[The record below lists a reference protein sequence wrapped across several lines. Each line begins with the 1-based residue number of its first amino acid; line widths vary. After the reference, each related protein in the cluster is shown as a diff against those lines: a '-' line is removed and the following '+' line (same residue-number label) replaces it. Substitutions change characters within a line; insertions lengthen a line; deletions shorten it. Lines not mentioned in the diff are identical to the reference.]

1 MIDVVFRRLRDSAH
15 PVDVVFGE
23 PAVPVVDAAGAL
35 DIALPSF
42 TPSFEGLL
50 DYDLAVSG
58 SDVIGTAAS
67 WQPAASVI
75 APTLHARHATGQRT
89 SIARRAPWGRG
100 RRVVGDLRS
109 AWQQLDSIIT
119 HLRPGWQ
126 SGELLRFAAG
136 SGWQHGTPTPLA
148 ARSPWQAGIPT
159 RTGAA
164 GGWSVADILP
174 ARPRGLPW
182 GTALPTP
189 VRVQASAQS
198 GASVWQRPMRIRW
211 TGTEP
216 LPTGRSVII
225 LPPVEPPWRCYT
237 PPLGGAVHLLFD
249 ERRAPG
255 FDILFSCGVSPG
267 LAATVIVPIR
277 EVYLTINAA
286 TLTRLDTGAVIPT
299 LSMSMSLDTDS
310 WTWSFSASVPGR
322 ALPDLTSA
330 NGDPVLVQATV
341 NGAPYNFIIDS
352 RTRKRTFAS
361 SYIQVQGV
369 GLAAELE
376 DPYAPTMTFGNA
388 GARTGRQLLDDILT
402 FNGVPIDWSIDRAEF
417 EDWIVPSGVFS
428 HVGTYMSAL
437 NEVAGAIGAYVQ
449 PHDTARKLHVLL
461 RYPTPVWEWAGVTP
475 DLELPAAVVSD
486 EGIEWRH
493 KAPYNRVF
501 VYGQEGGVNCQYTR
515 AGTAGDRV
523 APDVMHPLITAPA
536 AGRQRG
542 RAIISDTGAIATV
555 TLRLPVL
562 AETGVIKPGKFV
574 RYVDEGVAR
583 VGLTRSVAVDVSM
596 PTIYQTIRVETHV
609 EPV

>member
-1 MIDVVFRRLRDSAH
+1 MIDLVFRKLRSGTH
-15 PVDVVFGE
+15 PVDLVFGE
-23 PAVPVVDAAGAL
+23 PAGPVVDAAGTL

-42 TPSFEGLL
+42 APSFDGLL

-58 SDVIGTAAS
+58 SDVIGTASS
-67 WQPAASVI
+67 WQPAVPVI
-75 APTLHARHATGQRT
+75 APTLHARYATGQQTR
-89 SIARRAPWGRG
+89 IARRAPWGRG
-100 RRVVGDLRS
+100 QRVVGDLRS
-109 AWQQLDSIIT
+109 AWQQLDSMLSR
-119 HLRPGWQ
+119 LRPGWQ
-126 SGELLRFAAG
+126 AGEPLRFAAG
-136 SGWQHGTPTPLA
+136 SGWQPSTPLPLA
-148 ARSPWQAGIPT
+148 THSPWQAGIPT

-164 GGWSVADILP
+164 GGWSIADILP
-174 ARPRGLPW
+174 ARPRVLPW
-182 GTALPTP
+182 GAALPTP
-189 VRVQASAQS
+189 VRVQASAHS
-198 GASVWQRPMRIRW
+198 GAPAWQRPLRIRW
-211 TGTEP
+211 TGAEP
-216 LPTGRSVII
+216 LPAGRSII
-225 LPPVEPPWRCYT
+225 TVPPVEPPWRCYT
-237 PPLGGAVHLLFD
+237 PPAGGAVHLLFD
-249 ERRAPG
+249 TRRPVG
-255 FDILFSCGVSPG
+255 LDILFSCGVAPG
-267 LAATVIVPIR
+267 PGATVIVPIR